1 MKHWISELKCGDA
14 WQFVLQSK
22 RTLDI
27 YRTSSPETLDDVSRC
42 RTPGVFITGR
52 ELDLDKLDSL
62 SSEGAEVVWPA
73 IDASMLN
80 GTPRHRAANQFC
92 AALIGALDMKVRDT
106 VMSRGG
112 MAGLYDQDEYF
123 DSLRQVSEALKGAQ
137 EAAGLV
143 GIDAIYACQH
153 ALDLGNQLHRH
164 FRLVSR
170 KLFEGRMLCFLVD
183 GIDFAISN
191 GWPILESMRRNLA
204 SPYAVGVVHAG
215 DDALEA
221 ISMTGPAVAPDVE
234 EKNEDDDNDW

>member
-14 WQFVLQSK
+14 EQSVLQSK
-22 RTLDI
+22 RMLDL
-27 YRTSSPETLDDVSRC
+27 YRTSKTELLDSISRC

-62 SSEGAEVVWPA
+62 SNEGVEIVGPA

-92 AALIGALDMKVRDT
+92 AALIGALDMKVRD
-106 VMSRGG
+106 VAMSSGHLVG
-112 MAGLYDQDEYF
+112 SYDQNEYF
-123 DSLRQVSEALKGAQ
+123 NSLRQVSEALKGAQ

-153 ALDLGNQLHRH
+153 ALDLSNQLHRH
-164 FRLVSR
+164 FRFVSR

-183 GIDFAISN
+183 GMDFAISN

-204 SPYAVGVVHAG
+204 SPYSVGVVHAS
-215 DDALEA
+215 DDVLEA
-221 ISMTGPAVAPDVE
+221 ISITGPAVAPDVE